1 MANKKQRGLELS
13 KTEARLSGIPKGAST
28 LKGMT
33 DAEKKA
39 YELSGYLVGGT
50 GAAKLLA
57 KGVGKVRKLAQTA
70 KARRLAKKEID
81 TKKSARQETEANN
94 LIKKAQENINFLE
107 SALNP
112 KSFLRLKKMPK
123 SEQKK
128 IFNRIGTARQE
139 AAISKELSDIEKVI
153 KIAKPEA
160 DKLLGEVLKKSKP
173 KLAKKEADRLL
184 GEVTKKN
191 ALRNQRLR
199 EAKFQRKVPEKGKP
213 QSFASRKEKPTQ
225 VPSKEDP
232 WYHVGGVED
241 SHEATKRLLGEVTK
255 KFKAN
260 KRPPTSKKK
269 GGTVKKKVKK
279 GYVKKYANGGSVR
292 KVKY

>member
-1 MANKKQRGLELS
+1 MTNKKQRGLELS

-128 IFNRIGTARQE
+128 IFNRVG
-139 AAISKELSDIEKVI
+139 V
-153 KIAKPEA
+153 AKDLNNIDRAVKKAE
-160 DKLLGEVLKKSKP
+160 KLLGDVVKKSKP

>member
-1 MANKKQRGLELS
+1 MANKKQRRLELS

-57 KGVGKVRKLAQTA
+57 KGAGKVRKLAQTA

-128 IFNRIGTARQE
+128 IFNRVSIARDLGNIDK
-139 AAISKELSDIEKVI
+139 AVKV
-153 KIAKPEA
+153 AKTET
-160 DKLLGEVLKKSKP
+160 DKLLGEVVKKSKP

-199 EAKFQRKVPEKGKP
+199 EAKFQRKGPEKGKP
-213 QSFASRKEKPTQ
+213 ESFASRKEKPTQ

-232 WYHVGGVED
+232 WYYVEGVED
-241 SHEATKRLLGEVTK
+241 SYKATKRLLGEVTK

-260 KRPPTSKKK
+260 KSPPTSKKK
-269 GGTVKKKVKK
+269 GGVVKKKVKK
-279 GYVKKYANGGSVR
+279 GYTKKYAKGGGVR
-292 KVKY
+292 KVRS

>member
-1 MANKKQRGLELS
+1 
-13 KTEARLSGIPKGAST
+13 
-28 LKGMT
+28 MT

-94 LIKKAQENINFLE
+94 LIKKAQEDINRYDFLE

-112 KSFLRLKKMPK
+112 KSFLRLKKMTK
-123 SEQKK
+123 SERKK

-139 AAISKELSDIEKVI
+139 AAISKELSDIEKAI

-191 ALRNQRLR
+191 ALRNKRLR

-213 QSFASRKEKPTQ
+213 ESFASRKEKPTQ

-232 WYHVGGVED
+232 WYYVEGVDD
-241 SHEATKRLLGEVTK
+241 SDKATKQLLGEVI
-255 KFKAN
+255 
-260 KRPPTSKKK
+260 
-269 GGTVKKKVKK
+269 
-279 GYVKKYANGGSVR
+279 
-292 KVKY
+292 